1 MLLTDKNTVIYG
13 AAGAVG
19 QAISHAFAR
28 EGAQVFLAGRD
39 LGALDALAKEI
50 TAAGGTAETAVVDA
64 HDEEAVER
72 HLDAVVEKTGS
83 VDVSFNATGIS
94 AQGLQGIPLTELSVD
109 SFLLPITAYARSH
122 FVTARAAARRMVA
135 QRSGV
140 IMMHTPEPAKL
151 GVPLLGGMGP
161 AWAAL
166 ESLNRE
172 LSGET
177 AQHGVRAVCL
187 RTTGMEETA
196 TIGTVFGLHA
206 DAYGITREQF
216 AAAMAANTHRK
227 RATTLTELADVAAF
241 VASDQASAMT
251 GTVANLTGGTI
262 VD

>member
-19 QAISHAFAR
+19 QAISQAFAR
-28 EGAQVFLAGRD
+28 EGAQVFLTGRD

-72 HLDAVVEKTGS
+72 HLDAVVEKAGS

-140 IMMHTPEPAKL
+140 ILMHTPEPAKL

-196 TIGTVFGLHA
+196 TIDTVFGLHA

-241 VASDQASAMT
+241 VTSDQASAMT